1 MAFLPQIWE
10 LKESVCSENSIH
22 QGNLKC
28 PTLDINGITLQN
40 WTDEPISY
48 AAGQILYSIEVGE
61 EPETALVG
69 NKIHEINMRSIFKNY
84 LLDREEL
91 MGQGF
96 MRTILSALS
105 CTKANLKGNFD
116 TLEEK
121 QRHITS
127 LIHRGGFGVKALKV
141 TGKGAPILDFV
152 KNRKALNRV
161 LLSQLLQKKIG
172 ITNSDL
178 ITIQEVCPWV
188 RKMKEKV
195 LNRQTDKFSLI

>member
-1 MAFLPQIWE
+1 
-10 LKESVCSENSIH
+10 
-22 QGNLKC
+22 
-28 PTLDINGITLQN
+28 
-40 WTDEPISY
+40 
-48 AAGQILYSIEVGE
+48 
-61 EPETALVG
+61 
-69 NKIHEINMRSIFKNY
+69 
-84 LLDREEL
+84 

-195 LNRQTDKFSLI
+195 LNRQTDKFSLSEKILYKDELVLGTKIHKLVIPAEFTQQILYNNHYTQNRHMSAFHLISTQKAVKTLLFV